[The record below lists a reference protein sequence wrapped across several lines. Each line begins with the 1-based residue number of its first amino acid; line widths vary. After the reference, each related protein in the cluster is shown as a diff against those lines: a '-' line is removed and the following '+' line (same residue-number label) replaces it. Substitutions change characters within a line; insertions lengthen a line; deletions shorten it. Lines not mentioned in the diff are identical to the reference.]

1 MQPPFLN
8 LVALGPT
15 NLREDKAKKT
25 KGFSVQFHA
34 VHAAVRR
41 LIATT
46 FWNSDRGLVGPG
58 ARS

>member
-8 LVALGPT
+8 LVALDPT

-25 KGFSVQFHA
+25 KGFGVQCY
-34 VHAAVRR
+34 AAYAGVRC

-46 FWNSDRGLVGPG
+46 FWNSDRALVGAWG
-58 ARS
+58 